1 MASTTQVTAPAVS
14 TRFSPQQQ
22 PSVTNA
28 DVQKRDVALAG
39 LEHGYKQ
46 WQRLPSTGDD
56 AKMTF
61 NNWVFLKTPSQHNYE
76 THCVY

>member
-1 MASTTQVTAPAVS
+1 MQ
-14 TRFSPQQQ
+14 R
-22 PSVTNA
+22 
-28 DVQKRDVALAG
+28 RDVTLAG

-46 WQRLPSTGDD
+46 MATFTKHKWEGDD

-61 NNWVFLKTPSQHNYE
+61 NNWVFLKTPSQHNYK